1 MAQIDALE
9 KLTITGLLK
18 HEPPAREEIAGLLRT
33 AAVRLGDARKTT
45 NAPES
50 RFDLAYNAA
59 HAFALAALRIHGY
72 RTDKR
77 YIVFQALPH
86 TLGVDSATWRLLDRC
101 HRERNAT
108 EYEGI
113 GSIDEKLL
121 TGLIEA
127 ALDLLARVRALA
139 ESQGFADR

>member
-1 MAQIDALE
+1 MAQSEPLE
-9 KLTITGLLK
+9 KLASTGLLK
-18 HEPPAREEIAGLLRT
+18 HEAPGREEIAGLLHT
-33 AAVRLGDARKTT
+33 AAVRLEDARKTT

-72 RTDKR
+72 RADKR

-86 TLGVDSATWRLLDRC
+86 TLGVDTPTWRLLDRC

-113 GSIDEKLL
+113 TSVDEKLL
-121 TGLIEA
+121 YGLIEA
-127 ALDLLARVRALA
+127 ALDLLKRVSALA
-139 ESQGFADR
+139 ESQGFSEH

>member
-1 MAQIDALE
+1 MMATIEALE
-9 KLTITGLLK
+9 QLARIGLLK
-18 HEPPAREEIAGLLRT
+18 HEDPAAEEIAGLLRS
-33 AAVRLGDARKTT
+33 AAVRLEDARKPH

-59 HAFALAALRIHGY
+59 HALALAALRIHGF
-72 RTDKR
+72 RSEKR

-86 TLGVDSATWRLLDRC
+86 TLGVDTPTWRLLDRC

-108 EYEGI
+108 EYEGT

-121 TGLIEA
+121 EGL
-127 ALDLLARVRALA
+127 LDATADLFERVNRLLA
-139 ESQGFADR
+139 S